1 MRLDKLL
8 GNLGYGT
15 RNEIKKLCRQGAVIV
30 NGKEMKKSSD
40 HVDPEKDEILFNG
53 QKVNYREYI
62 YIMLNK
68 PAGYVSATFDKNDPT
83 VVDLIDEK
91 YLAFEPFPVGRLDKD
106 TEGLLILTNDGKL
119 SHRVLSPKKHV
130 PKKYYA
136 IIKGIVSSKD
146 IEEFKEGID
155 IGEGYTTKPAEL
167 ELLKKLE
174 IEELSENMGID
185 LDELKEAIEYNNEGL
200 CEINVTISEG
210 KFHQVKRMFKAVG
223 KEVIFL
229 KRVKMGGLC
238 LDESL
243 ELGEYR
249 ELTEEEIELLEKID

>member
-15 RNEIKKLCRQGAVIV
+15 RNEIKKLCRQGAVLV

-40 HVDPEKDEILFNG
+40 HVDPNKDEIFFNG
-53 QKVNYREYI
+53 QRVDYREYV

-68 PAGYVSATFDKNDPT
+68 PAGYISATYDKNEAT
-83 VVDLIDEK
+83 VIDLIDEK
-91 YLAFEPFPVGRLDKD
+91 YLPFEPFPVGRLDKD

-136 IIKGIVSSKD
+136 IIKGIVTKED
-146 IEEFKEGID
+146 IEKFKEGLD

-167 ELLKKLE
+167 EIIKELE
-174 IEELSENMGID
+174 IEKLSENLEID
-185 LDELKEAIEYNNEGL
+185 LEELKEAIDYKNEGL
-200 CEINVTISEG
+200 CEINVSISEG

-229 KRVKMGGLC
+229 KRIKMGGLC

-249 ELTEEEIELLEKID
+249 ELTEEEIKLLEKID

>member
-15 RNEIKKLCRQGAVIV
+15 RNEIKKLCRQGAVLV

-40 HVDPEKDEILFNG
+40 HVDPNKDEIFFNG
-53 QKVNYREYI
+53 QRVDYREYV

-68 PAGYVSATFDKNDPT
+68 PAGYISATYDKNEAT
-83 VVDLIDEK
+83 VIDLIDEK
-91 YLAFEPFPVGRLDKD
+91 YLPFEPFPVGRLDKD

-136 IIKGIVSSKD
+136 IIKGIVTKED
-146 IEEFKEGID
+146 IEKFKEGLD

-167 ELLKKLE
+167 EIIKELE
-174 IEELSENMGID
+174 IEELSENLEID
-185 LDELKEAIEYNNEGL
+185 LEELKEAIDYKNEGL
-200 CEINVTISEG
+200 CEINVSISEG

-229 KRVKMGGLC
+229 KRIKMGGLC

-249 ELTEEEIELLEKID
+249 ELTEEEIKLLEKID

>member
-15 RNEIKKLCRQGAVIV
+15 RTEIKKLCKQGAVIV
-30 NGKEMKKSSD
+30 NGKEMKKASD

-53 QKVNYREYI
+53 QKVNYREFI
-62 YIMLNK
+62 YLMLNK
-68 PAGYVSATFDKNDPT
+68 PAGYLSATFDKYDPI
-83 VVDLIDEK
+83 VLDLIDEE
-91 YLAFEPFPVGRLDKD
+91 YLVFEPFPVGRLDKD
-106 TEGLLILTNDGKL
+106 TEGLLILTNDGQL

-136 IIKGIVSSKD
+136 IIKGIVTED
-146 IEEFKEGID
+146 DVEAFKEGVD
-155 IGEGYTTKPAEL
+155 IGEGYTTKPAQ
-167 ELLKKLE
+167 LE
-174 IEELSENMGID
+174 ILNELTVEELGESMGID
-185 LDELKEAIEYNNEGL
+185 VDELKETIEYSGEGL

-210 KFHQVKRMFKAVG
+210 KFHQVKRMFNAVG

-229 KRVKMGGLC
+229 KRTKMGGLE
-238 LDESL
+238 LDETL

-249 ELTEEEIELLEKID
+249 ELTEEEIELLEKRD